1 MARQGMPWNSQS
13 GGSGAGPGPWGR
25 GPTGSPGGG
34 NSGLPPNIGNFLRD
48 MQDRL
53 RKLLPNGEFT
63 TGVIIVLVLGAVGL
77 WLLTGLYFVSTHEQ
91 GVVLRFGKFQT
102 ITGPG
107 PNYHMPWPIETVE
120 LPEVTTTHQ
129 INIGYK
135 QTGEG
140 DDVQT
145 EDVPEES
152 LMLTGDENI
161 VDVNFTVYWVINNA
175 AFYLFNVENPDDAIK
190 AVAES
195 AMREVV
201 GQNPVGP
208 ILTEDRG
215 PVENQVR
222 ELMQKTLDTY
232 RIGVT
237 VTGVK
242 MQNVDTPDQVRDAY
256 RDVQAARA
264 DQETLRNQAEAYANK
279 IIPEARGEAAQ
290 IVQQAEAYRQKAIA
304 EASGEARQ
312 FDSVLEEYRKAP
324 DVTRKRMYIETM
336 SQIYANTNKVFVG
349 EGAGKNIIP
358 YLPPQTIGKP
368 VPAQPPID
376 TVTVTAPSASAAVSA
391 ATSDAGGS
399 Q

>member
-1 MARQGMPWNSQS
+1 MK
-13 GGSGAGPGPWGR
+13 GPWGR
-25 GPTGSPGGG
+25 GPTGPSGGGGGGG
-34 NSGLPPNIGNFLRD
+34 NLPPNISNFLRD
-48 MQDRL
+48 MQDRI
-53 RKLLPNGEFT
+53 RRLLPNGEFT
-63 TGVIIVLVLGAVGL
+63 TGVIILLVVGAIGL

-91 GVVLRFGKFQT
+91 GVVLRFGKFET

-107 PNYHMPWPIETVE
+107 PNYHLPWPIETVE

-129 INIGYK
+129 IDIGY
-135 QTGEG
+135 QEASESN
-140 DDVQT
+140 DAQP
-145 EDVPEES
+145 EDVPSES

-175 AFYLFNVENPDDAIK
+175 AGYLFNVENPDAAIK

-215 PVENQVR
+215 PIENQVR

-232 RIGVT
+232 QIGVT

-279 IIPEARGEAAQ
+279 IIPEARGQAAQ

-304 EASGEARQ
+304 EASGEAKQ

-336 SQIYANTNKVFVG
+336 SQVYASTNKVFVD
-349 EGAGKNIIP
+349 EGAAKNIIP

-368 VPAQPPID
+368 VLPPMD
-376 TVTVTAPSASAAVSA
+376 TVTVTAPSPNAAA
-391 ATSDAGGS
+391 PATATDAGGN

>member
-1 MARQGMPWNSQS
+1 VK
-13 GGSGAGPGPWGR
+13 GPWGR
-25 GPTGSPGGG
+25 GPTGPSGGGGGGG
-34 NSGLPPNIGNFLRD
+34 NLPPNISNFLRD
-48 MQDRL
+48 MQDRI
-53 RKLLPNGEFT
+53 RRLLPNGEFT
-63 TGVIIVLVLGAVGL
+63 TGVIILLVVGAIGL

-91 GVVLRFGKFQT
+91 GVVLRFGKFET

-107 PNYHMPWPIETVE
+107 PNYHLPWPIETVE

-129 INIGYK
+129 IDIGY
-135 QTGEG
+135 QEASESN
-140 DDVQT
+140 DAQP
-145 EDVPEES
+145 EDVPSES

-175 AFYLFNVENPDDAIK
+175 AGYLFNVENPDAAIK

-215 PVENQVR
+215 PIENQVR

-232 RIGVT
+232 QIGVT

-279 IIPEARGEAAQ
+279 IIPEARGQAAQ

-304 EASGEARQ
+304 EASGEAKQ

-336 SQIYANTNKVFVG
+336 SQVYASTNKVFVD
-349 EGAGKNIIP
+349 EGAAKNIIP

-368 VPAQPPID
+368 VLPPMD
-376 TVTVTAPSASAAVSA
+376 TVTVTAPSPNAAA
-391 ATSDAGGS
+391 PATATDAGGN

>member
-1 MARQGMPWNSQS
+1 VK
-13 GGSGAGPGPWGR
+13 GPWGR
-25 GPTGSPGGG
+25 GPTGPSGGGG
-34 NSGLPPNIGNFLRD
+34 NLPPNISNFLRD
-48 MQDRL
+48 MQDRI
-53 RKLLPNGEFT
+53 RRLLPNGEFT
-63 TGVIIVLVLGAVGL
+63 TGVIILLVVGAIGL

-91 GVVLRFGKFQT
+91 GVVLRFGKFET

-107 PNYHMPWPIETVE
+107 PNYHLPWPIETVE

-129 INIGYK
+129 IDIGYD
-135 QTGEG
+135 QAGEG
-140 DDVQT
+140 DDAHT
-145 EDVPEES
+145 EDVPSES

-175 AFYLFNVENPDDAIK
+175 AGYLFNVENPDAAIK

-215 PVENQVR
+215 PIENQVR

-232 RIGVT
+232 QIGVT

-279 IIPEARGEAAQ
+279 IIPEARGQAAQ

-304 EASGEARQ
+304 EARGEAKQ

-336 SQIYANTNKVFVG
+336 SQVYASTNKVFVD
-349 EGAGKNIIP
+349 EGAAKNIIP

-368 VPAQPPID
+368 VLPPMD
-376 TVTVTAPSASAAVSA
+376 TVTVTAPSPNAAA
-391 ATSDAGGS
+391 PATATDAGGN

>member
-1 MARQGMPWNSQS
+1 MPWNNQT
-13 GGSGAGPGPWGR
+13 GGNGSGPVKGPWGR
-25 GPTGSPGGG
+25 GPTGPSGGGGG
-34 NSGLPPNIGNFLRD
+34 NLPPNISNFLRD
-48 MQDRL
+48 MQDRI
-53 RKLLPNGEFT
+53 RRLLPNGEFT
-63 TGVIIVLVLGAVGL
+63 TGVIILIVVGAIGL

-91 GVVLRFGKFQT
+91 GVVLRFGKFEAV
-102 ITGPG
+102 TGPG
-107 PNYHMPWPIETVE
+107 PNYHLPWPIETVE

-129 INIGYK
+129 INIGY
-135 QTGEG
+135 QQAGEG
-140 DDVQT
+140 DDAHT
-145 EDVPEES
+145 EDVPSES

-175 AFYLFNVENPDDAIK
+175 ADYLFKVENPDAAIK

-201 GQNPVGP
+201 GQNPIGP
-208 ILTEDRG
+208 ILTEDRA

-232 RIGVT
+232 HIGVT

-242 MQNVDTPDQVRDAY
+242 MQNVDTPEEVRDAY

-264 DQETLRNQAEAYANK
+264 DEETLRNKAEAYANK
-279 IIPEARGEAAQ
+279 IIPEARGQAAQ

-304 EASGEARQ
+304 EASGESKQ

-324 DVTRKRMYIETM
+324 EVTRKRMYIETM
-336 SQIYANTNKVFVG
+336 SQVYANANKVFVD
-349 EGAGKNIIP
+349 ESAGKNIIP
-358 YLPPQTIGKP
+358 YLPPQVLGK
-368 VPAQPPID
+368 AATPPID
-376 TVTVTAPSASAAVSA
+376 TVTVTAPSANAAASAAA
-391 ATSDAGGS
+391 SDSGGN

>member
-1 MARQGMPWNSQS
+1 MPWNNQS
-13 GGSGAGPGPWGR
+13 GGNGSGPIKGPWGR
-25 GPTGSPGGG
+25 GPTGAGPGGG
-34 NSGLPPNIGNFLRD
+34 NLPPNLDNFLRNA
-48 MQDRL
+48 QDRI
-53 RKLLPNGEFT
+53 RRLLPNGEFT
-63 TGVIIVLVLGAVGL
+63 TGVILLLVVGAVAL

-91 GVVLRFGKFQT
+91 GVVLRFGKFEAL
-102 ITGPG
+102 TGPG
-107 PNYHMPWPIETVE
+107 PNYHLPWPIETVE

-129 INIGYK
+129 IDIGY
-135 QTGEG
+135 QQVGEG
-140 DDVQT
+140 DDAHT
-145 EDVPEES
+145 EDVESES

-175 AFYLFNVENPDDAIK
+175 ADYLFNVENPDAAIK

-208 ILTEDRG
+208 ILTEDRA

-242 MQNVDTPDQVRDAY
+242 MQNVDTPEEVRDAY

-279 IIPEARGEAAQ
+279 IIPEARGKAAE

-304 EASGEARQ
+304 EASGEAKQ
-312 FDSVLEEYRKAP
+312 FDSIYAEYRKAP

-336 SQIYANTNKVFVG
+336 SQVYAGVNKVIVD
-349 EGAGKNIIP
+349 ENAAKNIIP
-358 YLPPQTIGKP
+358 YLPPQTLGR
-368 VPAQPPID
+368 PAPPQPPD
-376 TVTVTAPSASAAVSA
+376 TVTVTAPSAAAA
-391 ATSDAGGS
+391 ASDNTGGGNP
-399 Q
+399 

>member
-1 MARQGMPWNSQS
+1 MPWGNQS
-13 GGSGAGPGPWGR
+13 GGNNAGPRGPWGS
-25 GPTGSPGGG
+25 GPSSPGGG
-34 NSGLPPNIGNFLRD
+34 GGNRPPDLED
-48 MQDRL
+48 MLSRAIARL
-53 RKLLPNGEFT
+53 RSLLPNEGWT
-63 TGVIIVLVLGAVGL
+63 IGTIAVVAAGAIGL

-91 GVVLRFGKFQT
+91 GVVLRFGKFEALT
-102 ITGPG
+102 SPG
-107 PNYHMPWPIETVE
+107 PNYHLPWPIETVE

-129 INIGYK
+129 INIGY
-135 QTGEG
+135 QQVGEG
-140 DDVQT
+140 DEAHN
-145 EDVPEES
+145 EDVAEES

-175 AFYLFNVENPDDAIK
+175 ADYLFNVEKPDDAIK

-201 GQNPVGP
+201 GQNQIGP

-222 ELMQKTLDTY
+222 ELMQKTLASY

-237 VTGVK
+237 ITGVK

-264 DQETLRNQAEAYANK
+264 DQERMRNEAEAYANK

-304 EASGEARQ
+304 EAGGEAKK
-312 FDSVLEEYRKAP
+312 FDSVLAEYRKAP
-324 DVTRKRMYIETM
+324 EVTRKRMYIETM
-336 SQIYANTNKVFVG
+336 SQVYGGVNKVIVD
-349 EGAGKNIIP
+349 ESAAKNIIP
-358 YLPPQTIGKP
+358 YLPPQTLGKP
-368 VPAQPPID
+368 P
-376 TVTVTAPSASAAVSA
+376 TESVTVTAPSAAASSAAA
-391 ATSDAGGS
+391 ADNGGGNP
-399 Q
+399 